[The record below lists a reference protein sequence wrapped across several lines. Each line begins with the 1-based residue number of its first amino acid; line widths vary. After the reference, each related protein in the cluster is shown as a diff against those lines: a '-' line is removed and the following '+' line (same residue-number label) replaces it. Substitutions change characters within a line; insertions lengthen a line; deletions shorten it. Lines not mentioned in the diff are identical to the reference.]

1 MNPQTPSSPSNSTV
15 IASPTGCLEYG
26 DGAGPC
32 GRPYGSPNPTPQS
45 WISSLAA
52 ESVDDD
58 TSTLAVGAT
67 TSVLPIGIPAMTS
80 VNSLISSS
88 IDASLSSWIDTATMD
103 ASLCEPTTTV
113 YVTVKA
119 GTEPNNGNL
128 TILGGGGAGHTTVES
143 STSLSI
149 LTMTWSGSDGPLTT
163 TETAFPGGAT
173 GTAGHTVLAIN
184 GTGSLTT
191 LSVPDYTLT
200 MQTTVGANRTAL
212 SGPSPTVS
220 LAPLVTSGG
229 EKLTAPKPLGMSG
242 SGNGVYCV
250 VMLAA
255 LAMLLM

>member
-1 MNPQTPSSPSNSTV
+1 M

-67 TSVLPIGIPAMTS
+67 ASVLPIGIPAMTS

-128 TILGGGGAGHTTVES
+128 TILGGAGGAGHTTVES

-163 TETAFPGGAT
+163 TETAFRGGAT

-250 VMLAA
+250 VMLVA

>member
-1 MNPQTPSSPSNSTV
+1 MV
-15 IASPTGCLEYG
+15 
-26 DGAGPC
+26 
-32 GRPYGSPNPTPQS
+32 
-45 WISSLAA
+45 A

-67 TSVLPIGIPAMTS
+67 TSVLPIGIPAMSS
-80 VNSLISSS
+80 VNTLTLSS
-88 IDASLSSWIDTATMD
+88 IDASLSSWIDTANMD

-119 GTEPNNGNL
+119 STEPNTGNL
-128 TILGGGGAGHTTVES
+128 TILGGGGGGGHTILAS
-143 STSLSI
+143 STSVSM
-149 LTMTWSGSDGPLTT
+149 LTMTWSGSNGPLIT
-163 TETAFPGGAT
+163 TETAFRGGAT
-173 GTAGHTVLAIN
+173 GTAGHTVVAIN

-212 SGPSPTVS
+212 SDPSPTVS

-250 VMLAA
+250 VMLVA